1 MVYSYKQILLISL
14 PVMMSIL
21 IEQLIN
27 ITDAVFLGHVG
38 EVELGA
44 AAIAGIWYL
53 AVYML
58 GFGFSL
64 GLQVVIARRN
74 GEGRYADVGLTFF
87 QGLLFLS
94 ALAVALCAVTQLLS
108 PWLLGLMVR
117 SDDVYRAVT
126 AYLDWRVYGLLFS
139 FPLLALRALLVGI
152 TQTRALNLAAM
163 TAVVVNIP
171 GNWLLIFGL
180 DMGISGAAIASS
192 LAELCSLIVLSAY
205 VARHINMRKYGLRP
219 VADRRVM
226 ANVLGVSVWSM
237 FHSFIGVASWM
248 AFFVAIE
255 HLGEAQLAA
264 TNVIRSVSTLFF
276 VIVNSFATV
285 TGSLVSNLI
294 GNGEGRQVSALLRRV
309 IRLGYATGLPLII
322 AAVALRPQVI
332 GLYTDSTA
340 VTDEA
345 WLPYMVMLANYM
357 FALPGYVLMNAVIG
371 TGATKATFLF
381 QTVAIVIYQI
391 YLLYLSWAEASL
403 AEFWTAEYLYVIL
416 LGIQSAAHLS
426 RRRSSL
432 IRK

>member
-74 GEGRYADVGLTFF
+74 GEERYADVGLTFF

-94 ALAVALCAVTQLLS
+94 ALAVALCVVTRLLS

-126 AYLDWRVYGLLFS
+126 AYLDWRVYGMLFS

-205 VARHINMRKYGLRP
+205 VTRHIDMRKYGLRP

-294 GNGEGRQVSALLRRV
+294 GNGEGRQVPALLRRIV
-309 IRLGYATGLPLII
+309 RLGYATGLPLII

-345 WLPYMVMLANYM
+345 WLPYMIMLANYV

>member
-94 ALAVALCAVTQLLS
+94 ALAVALCVVTRLLS

-117 SDDVYRAVT
+117 SDDVYRTVT

-205 VARHINMRKYGLRP
+205 VTRHIDMRKYGLRP

-294 GNGEGRQVSALLRRV
+294 GNGEGRQVPALLRRIV
-309 IRLGYATGLPLII
+309 RLGYATGLPLII

-345 WLPYMVMLANYM
+345 WLPYMIMLANYV

-416 LGIQSAAHLS
+416 LGIQSAAHLN

>member
-108 PWLLGLMVR
+108 PWLLRLMVR

-171 GNWLLIFGL
+171 GNWLLIFAL

-205 VARHINMRKYGLRP
+205 VARHIDMRKYGLRP

-381 QTVAIVIYQI
+381 QMVAIVIYQI
-391 YLLYLSWAEASL
+391 YLLYLSWTEASL

-426 RRRSSL
+426 RRRSCF
-432 IRK
+432 IKK

>member
-94 ALAVALCAVTQLLS
+94 ALAVALCVVTRLLS

-171 GNWLLIFGL
+171 GNWLLIFAL

-205 VARHINMRKYGLRP
+205 VARHIDMRKYGLRP
-219 VADRRVM
+219 VADHRVM
-226 ANVLGVSVWSM
+226 TNVLGVSVWSM

-264 TNVIRSVSTLFF
+264 TNVIRSVSTL
-276 VIVNSFATV
+276 
-285 TGSLVSNLI
+285 L
-294 GNGEGRQVSALLRRV
+294 
-309 IRLGYATGLPLII
+309 
-322 AAVALRPQVI
+322 
-332 GLYTDSTA
+332 
-340 VTDEA
+340 
-345 WLPYMVMLANYM
+345 
-357 FALPGYVLMNAVIG
+357 
-371 TGATKATFLF
+371 
-381 QTVAIVIYQI
+381 
-391 YLLYLSWAEASL
+391 
-403 AEFWTAEYLYVIL
+403 
-416 LGIQSAAHLS
+416 
-426 RRRSSL
+426 SL
-432 IRK
+432 IHI

>member
-74 GEGRYADVGLTFF
+74 GEERYADVGLTFF

-94 ALAVALCAVTQLLS
+94 ALAVALCVVTRLLS

-126 AYLDWRVYGLLFS
+126 AYLDWRVYGMLFS

-205 VARHINMRKYGLRP
+205 VTRHIDMRKYGLRP

-345 WLPYMVMLANYM
+345 WLPYMVMLANYV

>member
-94 ALAVALCAVTQLLS
+94 ALAVALCAVTRLLS

-205 VARHINMRKYGLRP
+205 VTRHIDMRKYGLRP

-294 GNGEGRQVSALLRRV
+294 GNGEGRQVPALLRRIV
-309 IRLGYATGLPLII
+309 RLGYATGLPLII

-345 WLPYMVMLANYM
+345 WLPYMVMLANYV

-391 YLLYLSWAEASL
+391 YLLYLSWAETSL

>member
-74 GEGRYADVGLTFF
+74 GEERYADVGLTFF

-94 ALAVALCAVTQLLS
+94 ALAVALCVVTRLLS

-205 VARHINMRKYGLRP
+205 VTRHIDMRKYGLRP

-294 GNGEGRQVSALLRRV
+294 GNGEGRQVPALLRRIV
-309 IRLGYATGLPLII
+309 RLGYATGLPLII

-345 WLPYMVMLANYM
+345 WLPYMVMLANYV

>member
-1 MVYSYKQILLISL
+1 
-14 PVMMSIL
+14 
-21 IEQLIN
+21 
-27 ITDAVFLGHVG
+27 
-38 EVELGA
+38 
-44 AAIAGIWYL
+44 
-53 AVYML
+53 
-58 GFGFSL
+58 
-64 GLQVVIARRN
+64 
-74 GEGRYADVGLTFF
+74 
-87 QGLLFLS
+87 
-94 ALAVALCAVTQLLS
+94 
-108 PWLLGLMVR
+108 MVR

-205 VARHINMRKYGLRP
+205 VARHIDMRKYGLRP

-294 GNGEGRQVSALLRRV
+294 GNGEGRQVPALLRRV

-345 WLPYMVMLANYM
+345 WLPYMVMLANYV

>member
-94 ALAVALCAVTQLLS
+94 ALAVALCVVTRLLS

-205 VARHINMRKYGLRP
+205 VTRHIDMRKYGLRP

-294 GNGEGRQVSALLRRV
+294 GNGEGRQVPALLRRIV
-309 IRLGYATGLPLII
+309 RLGYATGLPLII

-345 WLPYMVMLANYM
+345 WLPYMIMLANYV

-391 YLLYLSWAEASL
+391 YLLYLSWAETSL

>member
-94 ALAVALCAVTQLLS
+94 ALAVALCVVTRLLS

-180 DMGISGAAIASS
+180 NMGISGAAIASS

-205 VARHINMRKYGLRP
+205 VTRHIDMRKYGLRP

-294 GNGEGRQVSALLRRV
+294 GNGEGRQVPALLRRIV
-309 IRLGYATGLPLII
+309 RLGYATGLPLII

-345 WLPYMVMLANYM
+345 WLPYMIMLANYV

-391 YLLYLSWAEASL
+391 YLLYLSWAETSL

>member
-94 ALAVALCAVTQLLS
+94 ALAVALCVVTRLLS

-205 VARHINMRKYGLRP
+205 VTRHIDMRKYGLRP

-294 GNGEGRQVSALLRRV
+294 GNGEGRQVPALLRRIV
-309 IRLGYATGLPLII
+309 RLGYATGLPLII

-345 WLPYMVMLANYM
+345 WLPYMVMLANYV

-391 YLLYLSWAEASL
+391 YLLYLSWAETSL

-426 RRRSSL
+426 RRHSSL